1 MKVLSPRERGR
12 RLSAFAAFR
21 LSVAAVTS
29 DIQQYPTA
37 PVCLAFVTSRS
48 GTEAYLGSS
57 LFIPPLIRESLARGW
72 LALSSGWGWV
82 SSSAPLMSNSST
94 CPLARASITLAALP
108 QPICEHDIAA
118 SAGRPSP
125 RKFWLPA
132 RAASRERR
140 STHPLLGSMKI
151 EFHYLTPSRP
161 FPEAVVLSR
170 PASFAACPPASH
182 S

>member
-1 MKVLSPRERGR
+1 MPR
-12 RLSAFAAFR
+12 SAFPSR
-21 LSVAAVTS
+21 LLQAISNN
-29 DIQQYPTA
+29 IQRRRFA
-37 PVCLAFVTSRS
+37 WLSSPVDRARN
-48 GTEAYLGSS
+48 LGSS

-125 RKFWLPA
+125 RQFWLPA